1 MTDRRPTHILS
12 SYFAPRGAHR
22 MYALGQQIAQMYLSL
37 NDKLIGVGENSHELL
52 KKPDIKQQRPGW
64 N

>member
-22 MYALGQQIAQMYLSL
+22 MYALGQQIAQMYLSPS
-37 NDKLIGVGENSHELL
+37 NKLIGVGENSDELL
-52 KKPDIKQQRPGW
+52 KKLDIKRQRPVW